1 MPTLI
6 FRGTD
11 GQEQRMELSSELSVG
26 REAGNDVVLS
36 EQGVSRKHC
45 RFFVDDAGAVWVED
59 LGSANGVLVGGER
72 IGEATQVAAGVEVGV
87 GGCIVKLAAKRA
99 TSARIPAAGG
109 RPAAKQPVALAR
121 PPAGGGGVPGKRAT
135 RMMAAGEAPVR
146 ARPIA
151 KAPPPRE
158 QRPVLR
164 GMAGPFQG
172 QVFQLDKSKLTVG
185 RVPPA
190 DIMLED
196 DSVSRRHA
204 EIVKTGQKFSV
215 RDLGSANGTFL
226 NGDRV
231 SEAPI
236 EPGDV
241 VRFGVVELSFAGPGT
256 PRAAKSAGGGKKKTV
271 FIIGGVAVLLVIAVV
286 AIVSGGGGKKK
297 GSQTTLI
304 EPPPE
309 DSAGKLMGKCQAY
322 SDPESSEYNIE
333 QCVKYC
339 SKAHDADP
347 TLGANKK
354 LKTCKKDLD
363 NEKLLKDAKRL
374 IATGQEEEGLKVL
387 VKVEKDAIAVF
398 PRAKASFTEAV
409 GILVKKKKSACKGDV
424 NGGFFE
430 MGYDQSC
437 RRALELTCNRDE
449 GPDEEAVR
457 YFQNAARNLGKG
469 KGEYKCPP
477 EYAKFQKLTND
488 DAGTDPRIKAEAAIR
503 AKYPNAKVAEV
514 MVTYFNMGRPKQQS
528 SALKNERSRAS
539 PKERDQYNDLIMWL
553 DVIDGKVNTAA
564 ESIRLGRAKD
574 AQAILKEAFE
584 ADAKLMPAGFE
595 SELVK
600 EQKAELAKIY
610 YDMAKDEFNKEHY
623 DKCFANVYEGY
634 KLNPKNTDLAG
645 YMARMER
652 EANRKLGDGATC
664 DSVYFAM
671 TITAP
676 DSPTHKKALEKGRK
690 QGCPDLEPAPA
701 EAP

>member
-1 MPTLI
+1 
-6 FRGTD
+6 
-11 GQEQRMELSSELSVG
+11 MELASELTVG
-26 REAGNDVVLS
+26 REAGNDVVLT

-45 RFFVDDAGAVWVED
+45 RFFVDESGAVWVED
-59 LGSANGVLVGGER
+59 LNSANGVLVGGAR
-72 IGEATQVAAGVEVGV
+72 IGEATQVSAGVEVGV
-87 GGCIVKLAAKRA
+87 GGCVVKLAAARRA
-99 TSARIPAAGG
+99 TSARVPAGNGA
-109 RPAAKQPVALAR
+109 RPGTRQSVALAKA
-121 PPAGGGGVPGKRAT
+121 PPGGGGMPVKRAT

-151 KAPPPRE
+151 KAPPPRDA
-158 QRPVLR
+158 RPVLR
-164 GMAGPFQG
+164 GLAGPFQG
-172 QVFQLDKSKLTVG
+172 QSFQLDRAKLTVG

-241 VRFGVVELSFAGPGT
+241 VRFGVVELSFTGPGT
-256 PRAAKSAGGGKKKTV
+256 PRAAKDAAGAGKKKMV
-271 FIIGGVAVLLVIAVV
+271 LLIGGVALLLIVAVV
-286 AIVSGGGGKKK
+286 AIAGGGGGKK
-297 GSQTTLI
+297 GGGAGGPLVVQA
-304 EPPPE
+304 PPE
-309 DSAGKLMGKCQAY
+309 EDANKLMGKCQAY
-322 SDPESSEYNIE
+322 SDPESSEYSLE
-333 QCVKYC
+333 QCVKFC
-339 SKAHDADP
+339 GKAHDADP
-347 TLGANKK
+347 TLGAGKK
-354 LKTCKKDLD
+354 VKTCKKDLD

-374 IATGQEEEGLKVL
+374 ISTGQEEEGIKVL
-387 VKVEKDAIAVF
+387 VKVEKDAVAVF
-398 PRAKASFTEAV
+398 PRAKAAFTEAAS
-409 GILVKKKKSACKGDV
+409 ILVKKNKNACKGDV
-424 NGGFFE
+424 NGGYFE
-430 MGYDQSC
+430 MGYNGSC

-449 GPDEEAVR
+449 GADEEALK
-457 YFQNAARNLGKG
+457 YFTHAAKQQGKG

-477 EYAKFQKLTND
+477 EYAKFQKLTD
-488 DAGTDPRIKAEAAIR
+488 GEGGADPRIKAEAALR
-503 AKYPNAKVAEV
+503 AKYPNERIAEV
-514 MVTYFNMGRPKQQS
+514 MITYFNMGRPKQQS
-528 SALKNERSRAS
+528 SALKNARSRAS

-564 ESIRLGRAKD
+564 ESIRLSRAKD

-584 ADAKLMPAGFE
+584 ADARLMPAGFE
-595 SELVK
+595 SEMMK

-610 YDMAKDEFNKEHY
+610 YDMAKDEFNKEHF

-652 EANRKLGDGATC
+652 EANRKLNDSPSC
-664 DSVYFAM
+664 DTVYFAI

-676 DSPTHKKALEKGRK
+676 DSSTHKKALEIGRK
-690 QGCPDLEPAPA
+690 QGCPDLEAAPA
-701 EAP
+701 EAQ